1 MYNLWTACILFA
13 IWWLS
18 QQYSAKTPDVL
29 HFPTRWSDENQ
40 GAAATQQFKFW
51 ITTKRSLRIHLDPCL
66 GHFFCFWRLKMN
78 RTRKIKT
85 KHLDPIGL
93 WQVFFTG
100 LCRILGWYPKECL
113 INHHIPVFHIG
124 IIFKRPLFGG
134 VPLLVPSFFATF
146 PFTDHWLIFDSHFFL
161 REGPRIGLRINVQVS
176 PPWFL
181 AIFPQPNPVKVCV
194 YNSI

>member
-1 MYNLWTACILFA
+1 MSFTFPLVEAMRIKGRRQPNNSNSESQPRGHLGY
-13 IWWLS
+13 IWIRVW
-18 QQYSAKTPDVL
+18 DI
-29 HFPTRWSDENQ
+29 F
-40 GAAATQQFKFW
+40 
-51 ITTKRSLRIHLDPCL
+51 
-66 GHFFCFWRLKMN
+66 FFCFWRLKMN

-93 WQVFFTG
+93 WQVFLTG

-134 VPLLVPSFFATF
+134 VPLLVPSFSSLLSLS
-146 PFTDHWLIFDSHFFL
+146 PIIGSYLIPIFFL